1 MKKLIL
7 SSILAFSFATP
18 ALAEVQTTD
27 ITEMPAGLYQ
37 LDASHATVL
46 FKVRHMGFAD
56 YIGRFDKLAGEIDLN
71 TDKVEKSHVSI
82 TIEAASIDTN
92 NEVLEKKLKDADA
105 FDVEKY
111 PNITFEATDLEMQT
125 ETTGLMTGDLTMMGE
140 THQVTFDVVFN
151 GGGVHPMNSKNTMG
165 FSATTT
171 LDRTDWGLDSWVPM
185 VSADVQIEVH
195 AEFNG
200 AVTDRPFA
208 K

>member
-71 TDKVEKSHVSI
+71 TDKVEESHVSI

-171 LDRTDWGLDSWVPM
+171 LDRTDWGLDNWVPM

-200 AVTDRPFA
+200 AITDRPFA

>member
-71 TDKVEKSHVSI
+71 TDKVEESHVSI
-82 TIEAASIDTN
+82 TIETNSIDTN
-92 NEVLEKKLKDADA
+92 NEKLEKELKSANA
-105 FDVEKY
+105 FDAEKY

-171 LDRTDWGLDSWVPM
+171 LDRTDWGLDNWVPM

>member
-71 TDKVEKSHVSI
+71 TDKVEESHVSI

-105 FDVEKY
+105 FDVEKH

-171 LDRTDWGLDSWVPM
+171 LDRTDWGLDNWVPM

>member
-71 TDKVEKSHVSI
+71 TDKVEESHVSI

-171 LDRTDWGLDSWVPM
+171 LDRTDWGLDNWVPM

>member
-71 TDKVEKSHVSI
+71 TDKVEESHVSI
-82 TIEAASIDTN
+82 TIETNSIDTN
-92 NEVLEKKLKDADA
+92 NEKLEKELKSANA
-105 FDVEKY
+105 FDAEKY

-151 GGGVHPMNSKNTMG
+151 GGGIHPMNSKNTMG

-171 LDRTDWGLDSWVPM
+171 LDRTDWGLDNWVPM

>member
-27 ITEMPAGLYQ
+27 VTEMPAGLYQ

-71 TDKVEKSHVSI
+71 TDKVEESHVSI

-140 THQVTFDVVFN
+140 THQVTFDVEFN

-171 LDRTDWGLDSWVPM
+171 LDRTDWGLDNWVPM